1 MKEKYIKTTT
11 CTMDCPDTCAL
22 EVTVADGKIEKIAG
36 ARDGHPTTRGFI
48 CSKVSRFAERVYHQD
63 RLLYP
68 LKRSGP
74 KGSGKFT
81 RISWEEAIGEITRRF
96 RVIIEKWGGEAI
108 MPYHYGG
115 SNGMLGD
122 GFLDYYYFAKLG
134 ASRCQRTLC
143 AAPTTA
149 VAAGMYGKMPGVA
162 YEDYPRAKSILI
174 WGANPK
180 VSNIHLVPFLKKA
193 KRSGAFI
200 AAVDPKLNFS
210 SGEIDLHLPVFP
222 GADLSLA
229 LGMIHYWRTNDLLDT
244 EFLRQH
250 AVGVETLLAAAEEWP
265 VERAAAA
272 ARVNAEDILRLSRMY
287 AESDPAVLR
296 CGWGVERNRNGG
308 QALAAILA
316 MPALLGKFGV
326 PGGGYTLSNSGA
338 ATLDHTKIFGN
349 YRWNTRQI
357 NQTRLGQALNDTH
370 LQPPLKALFV
380 YNCNPAATV
389 PDQNAIIQGL
399 LREDLFTVVFEQV
412 KTDTAL
418 YADILLPAV
427 TFLEQR
433 EIKKGYGSYV
443 VGGVQPVISPR
454 GEAKPNEEVF
464 AMLGRAMG
472 WLDEPF
478 YWDNATYMQK
488 TAEALS
494 INGASANP
502 ATFLEGKVQL
512 YDFPGTTPVQFKTV
526 FPRTGDGKIHLA
538 PAALGKNPFQYHPV
552 ADEEYPLALV
562 SPSNSKMIT
571 STLGEFNYPELFL
584 TIHPQDAAQRDIRE
598 GNTVRVFNELGEV
611 ICRVKVGEIVRPG
624 VVSMPKG
631 AWQKSSR
638 NGRTSTALCP
648 ATVNEVAG
656 GACYNDA
663 RVEVEKIVLKNKNFP
678 GRRGSC
684 RNTSIR

>member
-1 MKEKYIKTTT
+1 MEKYIKTTT

-22 EVTVADGKIEKIAG
+22 EVTVVDGKIEKIAG
-36 ARDGHPTTRGFI
+36 ARNGHPTTGGFI
-48 CSKVSRFAERVYHQD
+48 CSKISRFAERVYHGE

-68 LKRSGP
+68 LQRSGP
-74 KGSGKFT
+74 KGSGKFS

-96 RVIIEKWGGEAI
+96 RDIINEWGGEAI

-115 SNGMLGD
+115 SNGLLGD
-122 GFLDYYYFAKLG
+122 AFLDHYYFAKLG

-143 AAPTTA
+143 AAPATA
-149 VAAGMYGKMPGVA
+149 VATGMYGKMPGVA
-162 YEDYPRAKSILI
+162 YEDYPQAEFILI

-180 VSNIHLVPFLKKA
+180 VSNIHIMPFLKKA
-193 KRSGAFI
+193 KRNGAFI
-200 AAVDPKLNFS
+200 AVIDPKLNFS

-222 GADLSLA
+222 GADLPLA
-229 LGMIHYWRTNDLLDT
+229 LGMIHYWQANDLLDT
-244 EFLRQH
+244 GFLSQH
-250 AVGVETLLAAAEEWP
+250 AVGVEILLAAAEEWP

-272 ARVNAEDILRLSRMY
+272 AKVNAEDIARLARKY
-287 AESDPAVLR
+287 AESAPAVLR

-316 MPALLGKFGV
+316 MPALLGKFGL

-338 ATLDHTKIFGN
+338 AMLDQSKIFGN
-349 YRWNTRQI
+349 YSWNTRQI
-357 NQTRLGQALNDTH
+357 NQSQLGQALNNTH

-380 YNCNPAATV
+380 YNCNPVVTA
-389 PDQNAIIQGL
+389 PDQNAIIQGM
-399 LREDLFTVVFEQV
+399 LREDLLTVVFEQV

-443 VGGVQPVISPR
+443 VGGVQPVIPPR

-472 WLDEPF
+472 WPDEPF
-478 YWDNATYMQK
+478 YWDTETCMRK
-488 TAEALS
+488 TADALS
-494 INGASANP
+494 LNGDSANP
-502 ATFLEGKVQL
+502 SIFWEGKAQQ

-526 FPRTGDGKIHLA
+526 FPRTAGGKIHLA

-552 ADEEYPLALV
+552 ADEEYPLALI
-562 SPSNSKMIT
+562 SPSNSKMIS
-571 STLGEFNYPELFL
+571 STMGEYNYPELFI
-584 TIHPQDAAQRDIRE
+584 TIHPQDAAQRGIEE

-611 ICRVKVGEIVRPG
+611 ICRVKVRENVRPG

-638 NGRTSTALCP
+638 NGRTATALCP
-648 ATVNEVAG
+648 ATANEVAG

-663 RVEVEKIVLKNKNFP
+663 RVEVEKIAWLAGNFV
-678 GRRGSC
+678 
-684 RNTSIR
+684 